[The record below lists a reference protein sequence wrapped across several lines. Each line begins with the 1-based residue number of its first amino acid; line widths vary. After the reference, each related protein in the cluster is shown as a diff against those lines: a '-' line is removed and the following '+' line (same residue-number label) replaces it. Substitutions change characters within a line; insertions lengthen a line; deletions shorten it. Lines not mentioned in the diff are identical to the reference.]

1 MASSGMIQI
10 RAPSIGRGVRR
21 IIEDEDEGEEDLSLH
36 SDEDIPSSPSSDEMS
51 EDAPFDSTIRIAP
64 LEASRLTKRQ
74 RMATTGGP
82 VSDQVTVIGRHNKGL
97 PL

>member
-10 RAPSIGRGVRR
+10 RPPSIGRGVRR
-21 IIEDEDEGEEDLSLH
+21 IIEDDEDEGDEDLSLH

-64 LEASRLTKRQ
+64 LEASRLTKR
-74 RMATTGGP
+74 
-82 VSDQVTVIGRHNKGL
+82 
-97 PL
+97 